1 METPH
6 YSTHLAA
13 LLKLRCWETRMDE
26 KGCTVT
32 EGAREEVEDEQQV
45 IGSATTLPT
54 GSVGHDETA
63 RAGGGQSGGT
73 LKSQSVRLWSSHDV
87 SRYVQ
92 SLQRDFGE
100 KASMYADTMVRE
112 DISGSVLLKL
122 EDKDLKEL
130 GLSLGHRKLML
141 SHISA
146 ASKNLFL

>member
-1 METPH
+1 MWVKGQR
-6 YSTHLAA
+6 AA
-13 LLKLRCWETRMDE
+13 CYEQVMW
-26 KGCTVT
+26 
-32 EGAREEVEDEQQV
+32 EEVKDEQQV
-45 IGSATTLPT
+45 KGSATALSVST

-63 RAGGGQSGGT
+63 RAEGGQSGGT
-73 LKSQSVRLWSSHDV
+73 LKSKSVRLWSAHDV

-130 GLSLGHRKLML
+130 GFSLGHRKVML
-141 SHISA
+141 LHISA
-146 ASKNLFL
+146 ASKNLFF